1 MQGVSNAA
9 SLRGGRLAALP
20 SDEPPASQLVDRPV
34 LHNRTVHALRVD
46 DGRIV
51 EIWFHNVARTSV
63 DAFWS

>member
-1 MQGVSNAA
+1 VANAA

-20 SDEPPASQLVDRPV
+20 SDELPASQRVDRPV

-46 DGRIV
+46 DGRTA
-51 EIWFHNVARTSV
+51 EIWFHNFAQTSV